1 MIQLNRLEGFY
12 WVAREGGY
20 AKAARAFPYPI
31 TQPAV
36 HQQVK
41 KLEGE
46 IGAALFERVGKDTI
60 VLTPAG
66 QQLFDFV
73 APFYTGL
80 PGVLRRVQS
89 GDAEGEIKIQ
99 SAPLFIHHLLPPW
112 LRRLQRKHPAI
123 TVELSELAKDG
134 SCPSLISGET
144 DLAIGYL
151 PRLPSTIATKR
162 VGTIYAFIV
171 HPANHRLAKRK
182 RVALSDFT
190 GETFL
195 GYAKG
200 STMRRIQ
207 DRELERAGAEP
218 SHVITT
224 DAVDV
229 ILGFV
234 ASGLGLSLVPSLSPD
249 GPKAP
254 GLMARAVGGKRN
266 QYPVVAAWRKSAS
279 ESPLLRAVLA
289 LAPKVEG
296 S

>member
-46 IGAALFERVGKDTI
+46 IGAALFERVGKDNI

-89 GDAEGEIKIQ
+89 GKAEGEIRIQ

-112 LRRLQRKHPAI
+112 LRKLNRKHPGI
-123 TVELSELAKDG
+123 TVELSELRPDG
-134 SCPSLISGET
+134 GCPDLVSGAS

-151 PRLPSTIATKR
+151 PKLPASIASKR
-162 VGTIYAFIV
+162 VGTIYSFIV

-182 RVALSDFT
+182 RVTLADFS

-200 STMRRIQ
+200 STMRKIQ
-207 DRELERAGAEP
+207 DRELQRAGAEP
-218 SHVITT
+218 AHVITT
-224 DAVDV
+224 AAVDV

-234 ASGLGLSLVPSLSPD
+234 ASGLGLSLVPSLSPE
-249 GPKAP
+249 GPKVP
-254 GLMARAVGGKRN
+254 GLVARAVGGKRA
-266 QYPVVAAWRKSAS
+266 QYPVTAAWRKSSS
-279 ESPLLRAVLA
+279 ESPLLQAVMA
-289 LAPKVEG
+289 LAPKAEG
-296 S
+296 

>member
-46 IGAALFERVGKDTI
+46 IGVDLFERVGKDRI

-80 PGVLRRVQS
+80 PGVVRRVQS
-89 GDAEGEIKIQ
+89 GEAEGEIKIQ

-112 LRRLQRKHPAI
+112 LRKLQRKHPGI
-123 TVELSELAKDG
+123 TVELTELEDIG
-134 SCPSLISGET
+134 CPRLLAGET
-144 DLAIGYL
+144 DLVIGYL
-151 PRLPSTIATKR
+151 PKIPKG
-162 VGTIYAFIV
+162 VGTRRIGTIHAFIV
-171 HPANHRLAKRK
+171 HPADHRLAKRK
-182 RVALSDFT
+182 RVTLTDFD

-200 STMRRIQ
+200 SIMRKLQ
-207 DRELERAGAEP
+207 DRELERAGAHP
-218 SHVITT
+218 AHVITT

-249 GPKAP
+249 GPRVK
-254 GLMARAVGGKRN
+254 GLVARPVGGKRN
-266 QYPVVAAWRKSAS
+266 QYPVHAAWRKSADD
-279 ESPLLRAVLA
+279 SPLLKAVLD
-289 LAPKVEG
+289 LAPED